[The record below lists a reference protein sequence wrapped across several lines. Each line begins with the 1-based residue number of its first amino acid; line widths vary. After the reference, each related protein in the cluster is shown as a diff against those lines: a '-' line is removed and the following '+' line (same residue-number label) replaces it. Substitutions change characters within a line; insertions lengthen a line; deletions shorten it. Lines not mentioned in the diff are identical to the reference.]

1 MYISSVKLWN
11 FRKYG
16 KCKDITEDT
25 EPNLIVSFNK
35 GLNVLIGENDSGKS
49 AILDAIKLVLKTHAY
64 EWIKVNLDDFHLGTS
79 KLRIEIIFR
88 GLKVNEAR
96 HFTEWLGW
104 DNEEDQATMRPLLR
118 LIYHVEHN
126 QQRIM
131 PAEVCAGMDFSGIP
145 LNAYSKEYLKTT
157 YLKALRDADS
167 ELSAR
172 RNSRISQ
179 ILQGHELLKD
189 NQDTNHI
196 FKEIIGE
203 SNSEIKKWFD
213 NPNNYTKIKKIIEEF
228 VKAFVDDETDIDFI
242 LSDPSVLAV
251 LEKLSI
257 GITNNTNPGLGTL
270 NRLYMAVELLHLRKE
285 NWDGVNICLIEELE
299 AHLHPQAQLK
309 VIDKLGKESNVQF
322 ILTTHSPNITS
333 QVPLESLI
341 ICKNNQVFPMGKS
354 YTQLE
359 KNNYTYLERFLDV
372 TKSNLFFAK
381 GVIIVEGWSEQILVP
396 IIAKRAG
403 YDLTKEEVSIV
414 NVGSTAYL
422 HFAKIFL
429 RKDKAN
435 MNVPISVI
443 SDLDNRPDKNGVF
456 TDNPQDIAK
465 KESIDSLVNE
475 FKETGIKLYY
485 AKEWT
490 LEWCLYQSQLSN
502 LFQEAVAEVHSK
514 TPEFKINIEDKKKTY
529 NPSFKE
535 KFISKLKKESGTSHL
550 DKLSI
555 ASTLGDKIEVNEFSF
570 KENDDYID
578 YIIKAIKHACSY
590 GNTN

>member
-285 NWDGVNICLIEELE
+285 NWDGVNICLIEE
-299 AHLHPQAQLK
+299 
-309 VIDKLGKESNVQF
+309 
-322 ILTTHSPNITS
+322 
-333 QVPLESLI
+333 
-341 ICKNNQVFPMGKS
+341 
-354 YTQLE
+354 
-359 KNNYTYLERFLDV
+359 
-372 TKSNLFFAK
+372 
-381 GVIIVEGWSEQILVP
+381 
-396 IIAKRAG
+396 
-403 YDLTKEEVSIV
+403 
-414 NVGSTAYL
+414 
-422 HFAKIFL
+422 
-429 RKDKAN
+429 
-435 MNVPISVI
+435 
-443 SDLDNRPDKNGVF
+443 
-456 TDNPQDIAK
+456 
-465 KESIDSLVNE
+465 
-475 FKETGIKLYY
+475 
-485 AKEWT
+485 
-490 LEWCLYQSQLSN
+490 
-502 LFQEAVAEVHSK
+502 
-514 TPEFKINIEDKKKTY
+514 
-529 NPSFKE
+529 
-535 KFISKLKKESGTSHL
+535 
-550 DKLSI
+550 
-555 ASTLGDKIEVNEFSF
+555 
-570 KENDDYID
+570 
-578 YIIKAIKHACSY
+578 
-590 GNTN
+590 